1 MRAARA
7 QRAAAALVALAA
19 LAALCALPVAALAA
33 PDGSG
38 IMERVRAQRPQA
50 CCIYQEMTMIVSD
63 AAGERGVR
71 RIRWF
76 ERHEPDGSS
85 RLLLVFVAPAD
96 VRGAAVLLTRDAP
109 GAVRGEVH
117 LPALGRPLELA
128 ARTAGAMPLVGSD
141 FRLADLISDAPRDFT
156 YAREA
161 DAEIDRS
168 MHYVIRAMP
177 VKDAARRTGGGARL
191 YYVRKGDYF
200 LVRTDFHG
208 VRGALARRQ
217 SFRDPK
223 QVEPGVW
230 QADMILMEDFDER
243 HRTLLKVERRVFSPE
258 YVPSEIFSRQWLVEE
273 RHLLIGGGAP
283 FGP

>member
-1 MRAARA
+1 MSRAIAI
-7 QRAAAALVALAA
+7 LAA
-19 LAALCALPVAALAA
+19 LAALAGGPAAALAA
-33 PDGSG
+33 PDGAE
-38 IMERVRAQRPQA
+38 IMDRVRAQRPHA
-50 CCIYQEMTMIVSD
+50 CCIYQELTMILSD
-63 AAGERGVR
+63 PAGESGVR

-85 RLLLVFVAPAD
+85 RLLLMFVAPAD
-96 VRGAAVLLTRDAP
+96 VRGAAVLVTRDSH
-109 GAVRGEVH
+109 GATRGEVY
-117 LPALGRPLELA
+117 LPALGRPLDLA

-141 FRLADLISDAPRDFT
+141 FKLADLFRGAPRDFT

-168 MHYVIRAMP
+168 MHYVIRATP
-177 VKDAARRTGGGARL
+177 VKGAEQRTGGGTRRH
-191 YYVRKGDYF
+191 YVRKGDHF
-200 LVRTDFHG
+200 VVRTDFHD

-230 QADMILMEDFDER
+230 QADMILMEDFSER
-243 HRTLLKVERRVFSPE
+243 HRTLLKVERRVFSPD
-258 YVPSEIFSRQWLVEE
+258 YAPAEIFSRQWLVEG
-273 RHLLIGGGAP
+273 RHLLTGDGAP